1 MKFNKKHQTYLF
13 IVLVI
18 IMTSYFI
25 KLFFFNKNKK
35 TVEGNAS
42 NGNTYYRIYFN
53 FEELAGLPITD
64 AAEKDTLKRLL
75 LVQFDSTEINND
87 DDSVLITTIKNK
99 LDISNLVINFL
110 ATAIE
115 YTDNTIKVTRG
126 CDMREFFYEQAQIA
140 ANTTI
145 PYEVAAAAALDAY
158 NYARFILAVEYKDS
172 GSGTFGGGSGLYYFR
187 YFEQHRMVMALIA
200 AADLLARAGQASPN
214 INALVNDNAQDV
226 ARTNVGDTTVDLV
239 KYTKYS
245 ARYAWYAIKNTD
257 PSLSEVWNVSPN
269 TAAHHAAFAAAYAHS
284 AVNGVFVDRTKVR
297 LTNTYNTLFHNIY
310 NNNPAN
316 LKKTFI
322 TAAGLIYKNVYKFII
337 AGYEKNNI
345 MILANYQDYD
355 GPVFR

>member
-42 NGNTYYRIYFN
+42 NGNTYYRIDFN

-115 YTDNTIKVTRG
+115 YTDNTIQVTRG
-126 CDMREFFYEQAQIA
+126 CDMREFFYKQAQIA

-158 NYARFILAVEYKDS
+158 NYARFILAVEYKDD
-172 GSGTFGGGSGLYYFR
+172 TIFFIKTNFLYV
-187 YFEQHRMVMALIA
+187 EQHRMVMALIA

-226 ARTNVGDTTVDLV
+226 ARTNVGEDVDLV

-245 ARYAWYAIKNTD
+245 ARYAWYAIQNTD
-257 PSLSEVWNVSPN
+257 PN
-269 TAAHHAAFAAAYAHS
+269 TAAHHAAFAAAYAYS
-284 AVNGVFVDRTKVR
+284 AVNGVFVDRHKVR
-297 LTNTYNTLFHNIY
+297 FTNTYKTLFHNIY
-310 NNNPAN
+310 NKNPAN

-322 TAAGLIYKNVYKFII
+322 TAAGLIYQNVYTFII
-337 AGYEKNNI
+337 AGYEYNEKY
-345 MILANYQDYD
+345 LYQDHD
-355 GPVFR
+355 GQVFR